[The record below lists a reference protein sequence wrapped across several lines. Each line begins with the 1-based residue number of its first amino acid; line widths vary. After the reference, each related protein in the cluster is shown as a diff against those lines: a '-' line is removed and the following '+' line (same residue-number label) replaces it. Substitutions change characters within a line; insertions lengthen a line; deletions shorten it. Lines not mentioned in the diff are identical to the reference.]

1 MAAELSLSGLT
12 IAFTKTGMP
21 SVSFTAGTIT
31 PTVTGTQLM
40 DNVQSVGFAAEEA
53 ILMGDVAGG
62 GYCFIQNMDTANFVS
77 LRQGTGATAFIKLL
91 AGEWAIF
98 RMHADTT
105 APFAIA
111 DTAAVNVR
119 FLRFDL

>member
-12 IAFTKTGMP
+12 IVFVKTAVP

-31 PTVTGTQLM
+31 PAVAGTQIM
-40 DNVQSVGFAAEEA
+40 DNVQAVGFAAEEA

-62 GYCFIQNMDTANFVS
+62 GYCFVQNMDATNFVS
-77 LRQGTGATAFIKLL
+77 LRQATGAGNFIKLL

>member
-1 MAAELSLSGLT
+1 MAAELSISNLT
-12 IAFTKTGMP
+12 ISFAKTGSP
-21 SVSFTAGTIT
+21 SVSTTVAAIT
-31 PTVTGTQLM
+31 PTVSGAQYM
-40 DNVQSVGFAAEEA
+40 DNVQNVGTSEEA
-53 ILMGDVAGG
+53 ILLGDVAPG
-62 GYCFIQNMDTANFVS
+62 GYVFIQNLDTTNFVS
-77 LRQGTGATAFIKLL
+77 LRQATAAANFIKLL

-98 RMHADTT
+98 RMSVDTT

>member
-1 MAAELSLSGLT
+1 MASELV
-12 IAFTKTGMP
+12 IAPPSITFTKTACP
-21 SVSFTAGTIT
+21 SVSLVPSTLSI
-31 PTVTGTQLM
+31 TVTGNQIM
-40 DNVQSVGFAAEEA
+40 DNVQSVGTSEEA

-62 GYCFIQNMDTANFVS
+62 GYCFVQNMDATNFVS
-77 LRQGTGATAFIKLL
+77 LRQATGAANFIKLL

-98 RMHADTT
+98 RMSADTT

-111 DTAAVNVR
+111 DTGACNVR